1 MAKKIELQIPSDLGL
16 TKKQMSDLTKSFK
29 KQLVDTLKENQKAS
43 KAKSKRI
50 VVDVLA
56 KPKNQIV

>member
-29 KQLVDTLKENQKAS
+29 KQLVETLKANQKAS
-43 KAKSKRI
+43 KAKSKLM

-56 KPKNQIV
+56 KPKNQVV

>member
-1 MAKKIELQIPSDLGL
+1 MAKVELQIPSDLGL

-29 KQLVDTLKENQKAS
+29 KQLVETLKANQKAS
-43 KAKSKRI
+43 KAKSKLM

-56 KPKNQIV
+56 KPKNQVV

>member
-29 KQLVDTLKENQKAS
+29 KQLVETLKANQKAS
-43 KAKSKRI
+43 KTKSKLM

-56 KPKNQIV
+56 KPKNQVV

>member
-1 MAKKIELQIPSDLGL
+1 MAKKVEVQIPSDLGL

-29 KQLVDTLKENQKAS
+29 KQLVDTLKANQKAS
-43 KAKSKRI
+43 KAKSKLM

>member
-1 MAKKIELQIPSDLGL
+1 MAKVELQIPSDLGL

>member
-1 MAKKIELQIPSDLGL
+1 MAKRIELQIPSDLGL

-29 KQLVDTLKENQKAS
+29 KQLVETLKANQKAS
-43 KAKSKRI
+43 KAKSKLM

-56 KPKNQIV
+56 KPKNQVV

>member
-1 MAKKIELQIPSDLGL
+1 MAKVELQIPSDLGL
-16 TKKQMSDLTKSFK
+16 TKKQMGDLTKSFK
-29 KQLVDTLKENQKAS
+29 KQLVDTLKANQKAS

>member
-1 MAKKIELQIPSDLGL
+1 MAKVELQIPSDLGL

-29 KQLVDTLKENQKAS
+29 KQLVDTLKANQKAS
-43 KAKSKRI
+43 KAKSKQM

-56 KPKNQIV
+56 KPKNQVV

>member
-1 MAKKIELQIPSDLGL
+1 MAKVELQIPSDLGL
-16 TKKQMSDLTKSFK
+16 TKKQMSDLTKNFK
-29 KQLVDTLKENQKAS
+29 KQLVDTLKANQLAS

-56 KPKNQIV
+56 KPKNQVV

>member
-1 MAKKIELQIPSDLGL
+1 MAKVELQIPSDLGL

-29 KQLVDTLKENQKAS
+29 KQLVDTLKENQKTS

>member
-1 MAKKIELQIPSDLGL
+1 MAKVELQIPSDLGL

-29 KQLVDTLKENQKAS
+29 KQLVDTLKENQKTS

-56 KPKNQIV
+56 TPKNQVV

>member
-1 MAKKIELQIPSDLGL
+1 MAKVELQIPSDLGL

-29 KQLVDTLKENQKAS
+29 KQLVDTLKENQKTS

-56 KPKNQIV
+56 KPKNQVV

>member
-1 MAKKIELQIPSDLGL
+1 MPKKVELQIPSDLGL

-29 KQLVDTLKENQKAS
+29 KQLVETLKANQKAS
-43 KAKSKRI
+43 KAKSKLM

-56 KPKNQIV
+56 KPKNQVV

>member
-1 MAKKIELQIPSDLGL
+1 MAKVELQIPSDLGL
-16 TKKQMSDLTKSFK
+16 TRKQMSDLTKSFK
-29 KQLVDTLKENQKAS
+29 KQLVDTLKANQKAS

-56 KPKNQIV
+56 KPKNQVV

>member
-1 MAKKIELQIPSDLGL
+1 MAKVELQIPSDLGL

-29 KQLVDTLKENQKAS
+29 KQLVDTWKENQKAS

-56 KPKNQIV
+56 KPKNQVV

>member
-1 MAKKIELQIPSDLGL
+1 MAKVELQIPSDLGL
-16 TKKQMSDLTKSFK
+16 TRKQMSDLTKSFK
-29 KQLVDTLKENQKAS
+29 KQLVDTLKANQKAS

>member
-1 MAKKIELQIPSDLGL
+1 MAKVELQIPSDLGL
-16 TKKQMSDLTKSFK
+16 TRKQMSDLTKSFK

>member
-1 MAKKIELQIPSDLGL
+1 MAKVELQIPSDLGL

-56 KPKNQIV
+56 KPKNQVV

>member
-1 MAKKIELQIPSDLGL
+1 MARKVEVHIPSDLGL

-29 KQLVDTLKENQKAS
+29 KQLVDTLKENQKAA
-43 KAKSKRI
+43 KAKSKLM

-56 KPKNQIV
+56 KPKNQVV

>member
-16 TKKQMSDLTKSFK
+16 TKKQMNDLTKSFK
-29 KQLVDTLKENQKAS
+29 KQLVETLKANQKAS
-43 KAKSKRI
+43 KAKSKLM

-56 KPKNQIV
+56 KPKNQVV

>member
-1 MAKKIELQIPSDLGL
+1 MAKVELQIPSDLGL
-16 TKKQMSDLTKSFK
+16 TRKQMSDLTKSFK
-29 KQLVDTLKENQKAS
+29 KQLVDTLKENQKTS

>member
-16 TKKQMSDLTKSFK
+16 TKKQMSDLAKSFK
-29 KQLVDTLKENQKAS
+29 KQLVETLKANQKAS
-43 KAKSKRI
+43 KAKSKLM

-56 KPKNQIV
+56 KPKNQVV

>member
-1 MAKKIELQIPSDLGL
+1 MAKVELQIPSDLGL

-29 KQLVDTLKENQKAS
+29 KQLVDTLKANQKAS

>member
-1 MAKKIELQIPSDLGL
+1 MAKVELQIPSDLGL
-16 TKKQMSDLTKSFK
+16 TRKQMSDLTKSFK

-43 KAKSKRI
+43 KAKSKLM

-56 KPKNQIV
+56 KPKNQVV

>member
-1 MAKKIELQIPSDLGL
+1 MAKVELQIPSDLGL

-43 KAKSKRI
+43 KAKSKLM

-56 KPKNQIV
+56 KPKNQVV

>member
-1 MAKKIELQIPSDLGL
+1 MTVAEIMEQAKTLSAQERKELV
-16 TKKQMSDLTKSFK
+16 
-29 KQLVDTLKENQKAS
+29 KQLVDTLKENQKAA

-56 KPKNQIV
+56 KPKNQVV

>member
-1 MAKKIELQIPSDLGL
+1 MAKVELQIPSDLGL

-29 KQLVDTLKENQKAS
+29 KQLVDTLKANQKAA

-56 KPKNQIV
+56 KPKNQVV

>member
-1 MAKKIELQIPSDLGL
+1 MAKVELQIPSDLGL
-16 TKKQMSDLTKSFK
+16 TRKQMSDLTKSFK

-56 KPKNQIV
+56 KPKNQVV